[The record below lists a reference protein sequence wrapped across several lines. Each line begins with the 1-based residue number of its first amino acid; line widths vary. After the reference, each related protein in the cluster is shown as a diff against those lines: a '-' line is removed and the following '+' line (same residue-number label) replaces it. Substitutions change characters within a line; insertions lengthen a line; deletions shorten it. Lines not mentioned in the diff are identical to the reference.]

1 MPQPHCIPDS
11 ERHPTVI
18 SSWMKVL
25 LVALADQGCNAD
37 LLLQQSGLTP
47 EQLADPDARLPLDAT
62 TRLWQLSVQ
71 ALEDETLGLWVP
83 CYSNQNTFHAL
94 GYAFMASTTLLE
106 ALQRVARFN
115 PMVSDAARVGLEN
128 RGDTVVL
135 SWEAV
140 TPEHGPSLEAMEAI
154 LSLILRSSRK
164 IKGRDFAPLSVALM
178 RKRCADETP
187 FREFF
192 RSPIHFGAPRYE
204 MVFDRADLE
213 QPLEWGNENLA
224 RSSDRVIEDYLKQ
237 LERDSVATRLRNLLV
252 RDMPGGTL
260 GHEHYAREL
269 GMSVRSLQRK
279 LSAEDTSFNQLLN
292 ETRCELACSYLS
304 RKPRPSLTEIAFLL
318 GFSDT
323 SSFSRAFHRWTGV
336 APGAYAP

>member
-1 MPQPHCIPDS
+1 MPQPQCSQDV
-11 ERHPTVI
+11 ERQPTVL
-18 SSWMKVL
+18 SSWIKVL
-25 LVALADQGCNAD
+25 LLALRDHGCNAD
-37 LLLQQSGLTP
+37 LLLQESGLDH
-47 EQLADPDARLPLDAT
+47 EQLADPDARLPLAAT
-62 TRLWQLSVQ
+62 TRLWDLSVQ

-94 GYAFMASTTLLE
+94 GYAFMASSTLLE

-115 PMVSDAARVGLEN
+115 AMVSDAARVELDVGEN
-128 RGDTVVL
+128 SVVL
-135 SWEAV
+135 SWDLW
-140 TPEHGPSLEAMEAI
+140 TPDLGPSQEAMEAI

-164 IKGRDFAPLSVALM
+164 IRGKDFAPLKVSLL

-192 RSPIHFGAPRYE
+192 QAPIEFGADRYRME
-204 MVFDRADLE
+204 FDRAELE
-213 QPLEWGNENLA
+213 QPLEWGNESLA

-237 LERDSVATRLRNLLV
+237 LEMGSVATRLRNLLV
-252 RDMPGGTL
+252 RDLPGGAL

-269 GMSVRSLQRK
+269 GMSGRSLQRK
-279 LSAEDTSFNQLLN
+279 LSAEGSSFNQILN
-292 ETRCELACSYLS
+292 ETRCELACSYLGQT
-304 RKPRPSLTEIAFLL
+304 PRQSLTEIAFLL

>member
-1 MPQPHCIPDS
+1 MPQSQCIPDS

-25 LVALADQGCNAD
+25 LLALRDHGCNAD
-37 LLLQQSGLTP
+37 LLLQESGLTP
-47 EQLADPDARLPLDAT
+47 EQLADPDARLPLGDT

-71 ALEDETLGLWVP
+71 ALEDETIGLWVP

-94 GYAFMASTTLLE
+94 GYAFMASSTLLE

-115 PMVSDAARVGLEN
+115 PMVSDAARVELVVEK
-128 RGDTVVL
+128 DTVVL
-135 SWEAV
+135 SWDPV

-164 IKGRDFAPLSVALM
+164 IRGAAFAPLSIALM
-178 RKRCADETP
+178 RRRCADETP

-192 RSPIHFGAPRYE
+192 RCPIRFGAPRYE

-237 LERDSVATRLRNLLV
+237 LEMGRIANQLRNLLV
-252 RDMPGGTL
+252 RDMPGGTR

-279 LSAEDTSFNQLLN
+279 LSAEGTSFNQLLN
-292 ETRCELACSYLS
+292 DTRCELACSYLS
-304 RKPRPSLTEIAFLL
+304 QQPRPSLTEIAFLL